1 MAETDIESLIRSL
14 VIPLLKQPQALSI
27 TQKDDGRYHRYI
39 IDVAPNDVGRL
50 IGRQGHVAAAL
61 RTVVVTKFKTPTLI
75 CGSFYLFRR
84 NLWNIIMLV
93 KL

>member
-39 IDVAPNDVGRL
+39 IDVAPNDVGR
-50 IGRQGHVAAAL
+50 QGHVAAAL
-61 RTVVVTKFKTPTLI
+61 RTIVESTQSRRANSKRVRLLI
-75 CGSFYLFRR
+75 NDHRH
-84 NLWNIIMLV
+84 
-93 KL
+93 

>member
-39 IDVAPNDVGRL
+39 IDVAPKDVGRL

-61 RTVVVTKFKTPTLI
+61 RTVVEGTQSRRANSKRVRLLI
-75 CGSFYLFRR
+75 NDHRH
-84 NLWNIIMLV
+84 
-93 KL
+93 